1 VALLRQALAHRSWC
15 AEVSGQASN
24 ERLEFLGDAVLG
36 WVVAD
41 LAYRQEDGL
50 DEGKLTDLRKAIVNA
65 DALAKV
71 AEELGVGHALLLGK
85 GEAAAGGRQ
94 KRSIL
99 SDAFEAIIG
108 AVYLDGG
115 ADVAYDF
122 VQRLLGQRIVDTVH
136 ALGALDHKT
145 ALQELA
151 VRLFDAPPL
160 YRMRDEGPD
169 HAKRFFAQAEVA
181 GRVWGQGEGRSK
193 KQAEQ
198 AAAREAF
205 EALVRSA
212 EETAALP
219 TDV

>member
-1 VALLRQALAHRSWC
+1 M
-15 AEVSGQASN
+15 
-24 ERLEFLGDAVLG
+24 
-36 WVVAD
+36 
-41 LAYRQEDGL
+41 
-50 DEGKLTDLRKAIVNA
+50 
-65 DALAKV
+65 
-71 AEELGVGHALLLGK
+71 AEELDVGHALLLGK

-122 VQRLLGQRIVDTVH
+122 VQRLLGRRIVDTVH

-151 VRLFDAPPL
+151 VRLYDTPPL

-181 GRVWGQGEGRSK
+181 GRAGDKAKGRSK

-198 AAAREAF
+198 AAPAKPSRPWSPAGRRPPRPDRRLS
-205 EALVRSA
+205 AAVPNCPRSRPSAAASRSA
-212 EETAALP
+212 PSGGALSGSRSAGNARCDARRARRSSTA
-219 TDV
+219 